1 VGEAAMMPKRQKF
14 GNKSFLSAYVLNVE
28 SACLSR
34 ILDDESATISKRRSI
49 ELVSKDVKTK

>member
-1 VGEAAMMPKRQKF
+1 MMPKRQKF